1 LRIKEVIVE
10 RNIPKR
16 KRILTGDR
24 PTARLH
30 LGHYVGTLV
39 NRVKLQNDYDTY
51 VLIADVQAL
60 STHWE
65 HPEIMP
71 DTVRQVA
78 LDYLAVGIDPGVC
91 TICVQSM
98 SPQIAELTV
107 IYGLFTRMNKLR
119 HNPTLKS
126 EAQQYGYMKGEDLI
140 GGFDKLTYGFFGY
153 PISQAADI
161 TFVRADLVPVGED
174 QEPHIELCRDIVG
187 RFNQL
192 YGRGEEIIP
201 LPQALVGDVPRL
213 PGLDG
218 ETKMSKSLG
227 NAVFLSDSDQEIEKA
242 VMKAITDPQKIRR
255 GDPGRPEVCNVF
267 AYHKAFTPR
276 DEVAEIAAECR
287 KGTLG
292 CVADKKRLAEIL
304 KQLIGPFREKRAEWE
319 QRPDDVID
327 ILRRGTEAACNEGEK
342 TLSRIKE
349 AMSIGYW

>member
-1 LRIKEVIVE
+1 VE
-10 RNIPKR
+10 QNITQR

-39 NRVKLQNDYDTY
+39 NRVKLQREYDTY
-51 VLIADVQAL
+51 ILIADIQAL

-65 HPEIMP
+65 QPEIMP
-71 DTVRQVA
+71 DTIRQVA
-78 LDYLAVGIDPGVC
+78 LDYLAVGIDPEIC
-91 TICVQSM
+91 NICVQSM
-98 SPQIAELTV
+98 IPQIAELTV

-119 HNPTLKS
+119 HNPTLKT
-126 EAQQYGYMKGEDLI
+126 EAQQYGYMKGDDLI

-174 QEPHIELCRDIVG
+174 QVPHIELCRDIVG

-192 YGRGEEIIP
+192 YGRGEQIIP

-213 PGLDG
+213 AGLDG
-218 ETKMSKSLG
+218 ATKMSKSLG
-227 NAVFLSDSDQEIEKA
+227 NAVFLSDDDQDIEKA

-255 GDPGRPEVCNVF
+255 GDPGRPEVCNIF
-267 AYHKAFTPR
+267 AYHKVFTPE
-276 DEVAEIAAECR
+276 DEVQCIAEECR
-287 KGTLG
+287 NGTLG
-292 CVADKKRLAEIL
+292 CVADKKRLAEVL
-304 KQLIGPFREKRAEWE
+304 KQLIGPFRQKRSDWE
-319 QRPDDVID
+319 RRPHDVID
-327 ILRRGTEAACNEGEK
+327 ILRQGTADACVEGQK
-342 TLSRIKE
+342 TLSLVRD

>member
-1 LRIKEVIVE
+1 M
-10 RNIPKR
+10 
-16 KRILTGDR
+16 
-24 PTARLH
+24 
-30 LGHYVGTLV
+30 GHYVGTLI
-39 NRVKLQNDYDTY
+39 NRVKLQHEYDTY

-65 HPEIMP
+65 HPEIMR

-78 LDYLAVGIDPGVC
+78 LDYLAVGIDPAIS

-98 SPQIAELTV
+98 IPQIAELTV

-119 HNPTLKS
+119 HNPTLKT

-174 QEPHIELCRDIVG
+174 QVPHIELCRDIVG

-192 YGRGEEIIP
+192 YGRGEQIIP

-213 PGLDG
+213 IGLDG
-218 ETKMSKSLG
+218 DTKMSKSLG
-227 NAVFLSDSDQEIEKA
+227 NAVFLSDDDHDIQKA

-255 GDPGRPEVCNVF
+255 GDPGRPEICNIF
-267 AYHKAFTPR
+267 AYHEAFTPR
-276 DEVAEIAAECR
+276 DEVECIAKECR

-292 CVADKKRLAEIL
+292 CVADKRRLAEVL
-304 KQLIGPFREKRAEWE
+304 KQLIGPFREKRAFWE
-319 QRPDDVID
+319 SRPDDVIA
-327 ILRRGTEAACNEGEK
+327 ILRNGTRAGCAEGEK
-342 TLSRIKE
+342 TLSVIKQ
-349 AMSIGYW
+349 AMSINYWEV